1 MMPVKV
7 KLGDSAV
14 ILCVP
19 HNGIFLPNA
28 LMARLNERV
37 RVAQR
42 AYLTAEAAPWTYS
55 HKKAEPMHLFLKE
68 ILQFLDK
75 IAHSGVPNS

>member
-1 MMPVKV
+1 MMPVKG
-7 KLGDSAV
+7 KLGDSPV
-14 ILCVP
+14 ILCEP
-19 HNGIFLPNA
+19 HKGIFLPNA
-28 LMARLNERV
+28 LMARLNEWV
-37 RVAQR
+37 RVAQCT
-42 AYLTAEAAPWTYS
+42 YLAAEATPWTYS

>member
-19 HNGIFLPNA
+19 HNGILLPNA

-55 HKKAEPMHLFLKE
+55 HQTARIY
-68 ILQFLDK
+68 ILVSK
-75 IAHSGVPNS
+75 RNSSIFR

>member
-42 AYLTAEAAPWTYS
+42 AYLTAEAPPGLILTKRQNLCTY
-55 HKKAEPMHLFLKE
+55 F
-68 ILQFLDK
+68 
-75 IAHSGVPNS
+75 